1 MGKNE
6 TIPEDK
12 KEMYAELQAIPE
24 WRKKLSN
31 FWVQPFTLDNMTWAS
46 VEHYFHASK
55 FRKMNPDFYAQ
66 FALDGGVAG
75 KGGEFSRN
83 LKLAR
88 LAGEPFG
95 TLEKTAV
102 KNSEKDLATSAEE
115 MDEQYQVVMD
125 KKKVSGGGAAK
136 EYKRDARIKIDP
148 DFFGGRHLD
157 ERTLALRAKF
167 TQNMDLGVL
176 LKETKRAVLRQYHL
190 GKEPVTDYSLM
201 RVRDE
206 LIHSVSGV

>member
-1 MGKNE
+1 
-6 TIPEDK
+6 
-12 KEMYAELQAIPE
+12 
-24 WRKKLSN
+24 
-31 FWVQPFTLDNMTWAS
+31 
-46 VEHYFHASK
+46 
-55 FRKMNPDFYAQ
+55 
-66 FALDGGVAG
+66 
-75 KGGEFSRN
+75 
-83 LKLAR
+83 
-88 LAGEPFG
+88 
-95 TLEKTAV
+95 
-102 KNSEKDLATSAEE
+102 
-115 MDEQYQVVMD
+115 MD